1 MAMKAM
7 PASTSF
13 PPLISQTT
21 KATIAAGK
29 RKRRIFAMTT
39 IIMTPNTRNTNSI
52 SKLTR
57 PNEPRQKDT
66 GNMNVSSRQMLSA
79 LKSFN

>member
-7 PASTSF
+7 PANTSF

-29 RKRRIFAMTT
+29 RKKRIFMMTT
-39 IIMTPNTRNTNSI
+39 KIMMPNTRRTNSI
-52 SKLTR
+52 SKLSS
-57 PNEPRQKDT
+57 PNEPRQKYN
-66 GNMNVSSRQMLSA
+66 GNIDASSW
-79 LKSFN
+79 